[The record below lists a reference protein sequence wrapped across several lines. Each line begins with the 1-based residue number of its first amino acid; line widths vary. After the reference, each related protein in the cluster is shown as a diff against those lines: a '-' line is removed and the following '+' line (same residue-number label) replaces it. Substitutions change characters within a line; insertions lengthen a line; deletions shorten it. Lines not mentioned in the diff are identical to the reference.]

1 MAVPFQIPFD
11 IVPTLVKLEP
21 VTVDFNVFP
30 DNVPAS
36 ADRVIFAVPSNGTS
50 FIFLAV
56 ANFVAVPA
64 LPVVVVAD
72 VAVAALPVILPTI
85 GLVTVKLVKVP
96 TLVKLEPVTVDFN
109 VFPDNVPASA
119 DRVISPLPSND
130 IPLILLAVASLVAV
144 EALSAL
150 LEN

>member
-1 MAVPFQIPFD
+1 MI
-11 IVPTLVKLEP
+11 L
-21 VTVDFNVFP
+21 
-30 DNVPAS
+30 
-36 ADRVIFAVPSNGTS
+36 
-50 FIFLAV
+50 LAV
-56 ANFVAVPA
+56 ASLVAVTA

-130 IPLILLAVASLVAV
+130 TPLILLAVASLVAV
-144 EALSAL
+144 TALSAL

>member
-36 ADRVIFAVPSNGTS
+36 ADRVISPLPSNDTPL
-50 FIFLAV
+50 ILLAV
-56 ANFVAVPA
+56 ASLVAVTA

-109 VFPDNVPASA
+109 ELCGAHRNK
-119 DRVISPLPSND
+119 ISSCCRIHFNL
-130 IPLILLAVASLVAV
+130 
-144 EALSAL
+144 
-150 LEN
+150 